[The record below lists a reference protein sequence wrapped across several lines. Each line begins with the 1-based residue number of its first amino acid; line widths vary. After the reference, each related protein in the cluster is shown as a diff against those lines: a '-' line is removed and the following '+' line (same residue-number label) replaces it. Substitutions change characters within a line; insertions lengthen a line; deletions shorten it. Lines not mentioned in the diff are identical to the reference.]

1 MLVILIRTVVLFL
14 GIVAIMRILG
24 KRQLGELEASEL
36 VITLLISEL
45 ATVPIQDI
53 GTPLL
58 HGVIPIL
65 TIVGLE
71 LLITF
76 GIIKSLRFR
85 LLLCGKPSI
94 VVQDGKI
101 IQKELLR
108 SRISVDELLEELRA
122 KNVTDISQVKYAILE
137 TSGDLSVI
145 LYGRFRPVTVGD
157 INIETPDTGLPIAV
171 ISDGKYL
178 RENMKI
184 RNVDPA
190 QVEKFLK
197 DKKMSGKRDIF
208 LMTIDDLGNIYMS
221 AKEKQP

>member
-1 MLVILIRTVVLFL
+1 MLCRTGRSSGNF
-14 GIVAIMRILG
+14 
-24 KRQLGELEASEL
+24 SE
-36 VITLLISEL
+36 
-45 ATVPIQDI
+45 P
-53 GTPLL
+53 
-58 HGVIPIL
+58 H
-65 TIVGLE
+65 
-71 LLITF
+71 F
-76 GIIKSLRFR
+76 
-85 LLLCGKPSI
+85 
-94 VVQDGKI
+94 
-101 IQKELLR
+101 
-108 SRISVDELLEELRA
+108 VDELQLRA
-122 KNVTDISQVKYAILE
+122 KNVTDISRSTPFSDERRSKSSCTAG
-137 TSGDLSVI
+137 SG
-145 LYGRFRPVTVGD
+145 GHCGF